1 MIRCGQ
7 TDTIKTLSTVTA
19 KNVIVWLLQRRAEEG
34 AVSFFKGPLEN
45 SIHSCPMDL
54 QKEREPSIE
63 ICARWLHRGLCLLGV
78 GYSEPRTALTVTL
91 GNVVSNDTL
100 IRSYFSFSFWQ
111 WCLRERAQIKK
122 KKMWDRKN
130 AAWGNMASCFQMPK
144 HKSNTFLWFVL
155 LKRVLSLA
163 EPEFRTKWI
172 THLHAVIPGACWW
185 GYVYLVGDFFFSQIQ
200 RHLLSWGSLSIKN
213 QIGC

>member
-91 GNVVSNDTL
+91 GSMVSNDTL

-111 WCLRERAQIKK
+111 WCLRERAKLKK
-122 KKMWDRKN
+122 KKCGIGRTPHEEIWLRVFR
-130 AAWGNMASCFQMPK
+130 CQ
-144 HKSNTFLWFVL
+144 NT
-155 LKRVLSLA
+155 
-163 EPEFRTKWI
+163 
-172 THLHAVIPGACWW
+172 
-185 GYVYLVGDFFFSQIQ
+185 SQI
-200 RHLLSWGSLSIKN
+200 HSFDLF
-213 QIGC
+213 C